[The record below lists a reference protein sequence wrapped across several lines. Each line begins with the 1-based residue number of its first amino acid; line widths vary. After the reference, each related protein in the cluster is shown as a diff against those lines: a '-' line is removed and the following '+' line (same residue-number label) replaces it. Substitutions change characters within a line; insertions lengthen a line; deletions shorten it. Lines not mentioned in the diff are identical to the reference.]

1 MLKLRLKKFG
11 RKKQAFYRIVVM
23 DSRSRRDGA
32 TIEELGFYSPIEKV
46 FHINKK
52 RALIRLE
59 QGVKP
64 TKVVQNLLQKSE
76 ILSGKN

>member
-23 DSRSRRDGA
+23 DSRARRDGA
-32 TIEELGFYSPIEKV
+32 PIEELGFYSPIEKV
-46 FHINKK
+46 FRINKK
-52 RALIRLE
+52 RTILRLQ

-64 TKVVQNLLQKSE
+64 TNTIKYLLERSQILDQKV
-76 ILSGKN
+76 